1 LCFAYIPF
9 AGSIPDITLTA
20 EGIAAAFTAHPDGQ
34 PIIPM
39 LFITIACGILSGFH
53 ATQSPITA
61 RTITSERSG
70 RHVFYGMMIAEGL
83 IAMVWAAGASIVFS
97 LDPASLS
104 LTSGNAIIYEVL
116 NLVFPM
122 VLIVLGI
129 IVLIILAITSGDT
142 ALRVIR
148 TSIAGYFNIDQST
161 MKKRILLVV
170 PLVVV
175 ISGLLLWSNLSPTG
189 YAVLWNYFSWFNQ
202 IIASFALLLGT
213 VYLISKGKPYWI
225 TLIPGA
231 GILFIVLSFI
241 LWASPAHLAGVP
253 FGIGMPLEI
262 SYIVSLVMTAVI
274 YVLAIRHGRK
284 LRADKNF
291 SADEE

>member
-1 LCFAYIPF
+1 
-9 AGSIPDITLTA
+9 
-20 EGIAAAFTAHPDGQ
+20 
-34 PIIPM
+34 
-39 LFITIACGILSGFH
+39 
-53 ATQSPITA
+53 
-61 RTITSERSG
+61 
-70 RHVFYGMMIAEGL
+70 
-83 IAMVWAAGASIVFS
+83 
-97 LDPASLS
+97 
-104 LTSGNAIIYEVL
+104 
-116 NLVFPM
+116 
-122 VLIVLGI
+122 
-129 IVLIILAITSGDT
+129 
-142 ALRVIR
+142 
-148 TSIAGYFNIDQST
+148 IDQST

-189 YAVLWNYFSWFNQ
+189 YAILWNYFSWFNQ

-262 SYIVSLVMTAVI
+262 SYIVSLVLTVVI
-274 YVLAIRHGRK
+274 YVLAIRHGKK